1 MLPVRKPGRSIE
13 ATVHKTLSSGYD
25 MPMNRITPIPVP
37 PRVPAVEP
45 DLLSS
50 AVFLFNEY
58 LARLA
63 GEALPTAEDEEEV
76 EGAEPAIETRAVL
89 DLFAEELG
97 TNVATTLNLYL
108 RVTALYRLL
117 AASPSLARLAL
128 DEDSPG
134 GALTETALVAA
145 ARLSL
150 HVAPTGSDRAADF
163 DPREFRGALDG

>member
-1 MLPVRKPGRSIE
+1 
-13 ATVHKTLSSGYD
+13 
-25 MPMNRITPIPVP
+25 MNKVTPFPTP

-45 DLLSS
+45 DLLAS
-50 AVFLFNEY
+50 AAFLFNEY

-63 GEALPTAEDEEEV
+63 DEALPPDEEDDDEDEEET
-76 EGAEPAIETRAVL
+76 GPAIDTRAVL

-128 DEDSPG
+128 DEEAPN
-134 GALTETALVAA
+134 GALTETALLAA
-145 ARLSL
+145 ARLDL
-150 HVAPTGSDRAADF
+150 RVARQGSDGAADF
-163 DPREFRGALDG
+163 DPRQFREALAD